1 MSELIAVGFFFCT
14 RLLRSQQTALGFY
27 VEKNQFLLFPPSLKT
42 TTLLLSHCCR
52 VWKCQLHNFL
62 CTSKL
67 FPWRNNKVPNV
78 LLRHKCFH
86 TLILRYKLSALELL
100 CGCHMRQIQGRKMCG
115 SRKKKISLILHQLC
129 IDFCT
134 TAKTASWGV
143 TAVQWLALQPHN
155 KKVLTSKKWGRVNW
169 SLSL

>member
-1 MSELIAVGFFFCT
+1 MSELIAVVFFFCT

-42 TTLLLSHCCR
+42 TTLLLSRCCR

-78 LLRHKCFH
+78 LLRQHKCFH
-86 TLILRYKLSALELL
+86 TLILQYKLSALELL

-115 SRKKKISLILHQLC
+115 FRKKRYLSFCINFALISVLLQKLHHE
-129 IDFCT
+129 
-134 TAKTASWGV
+134 ASLRFSG
-143 TAVQWLALQPHN
+143 
-155 KKVLTSKKWGRVNW
+155 
-169 SLSL
+169 